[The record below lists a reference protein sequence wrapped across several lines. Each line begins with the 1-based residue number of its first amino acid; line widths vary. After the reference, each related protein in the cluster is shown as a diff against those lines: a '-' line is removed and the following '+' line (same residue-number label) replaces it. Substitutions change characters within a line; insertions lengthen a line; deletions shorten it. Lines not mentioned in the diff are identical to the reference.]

1 MQNKKSYEKC
11 FSSEKKNVVNK
22 AIDEVVYSNNTFA
35 VNSLCGINITVLFQ
49 VRYKYTVG
57 KTGLKSDPQY

>member
-1 MQNKKSYEKC
+1 MKRNISG
-11 FSSEKKNVVNK
+11 NK
-22 AIDEVVYSNNTFA
+22 AIDKVGCSNNTFA

-57 KTGLKSDPQY
+57 ET